1 MMCMKGYI
9 IHIEQETLNNT
20 DFRRVLYTGRH
31 SQLVLMSIEP
41 GDEIGAETHADVD
54 QFLRIESGE
63 GKAVIDGKERPL
75 EDGSAIVVP
84 AGARHNIINTSQ
96 DKPLKLYTIYSP
108 PEHLDKTI
116 HTTKA
121 DALQDENDH
130 FDGTTTE

>member
-1 MMCMKGYI
+1 MKGYI